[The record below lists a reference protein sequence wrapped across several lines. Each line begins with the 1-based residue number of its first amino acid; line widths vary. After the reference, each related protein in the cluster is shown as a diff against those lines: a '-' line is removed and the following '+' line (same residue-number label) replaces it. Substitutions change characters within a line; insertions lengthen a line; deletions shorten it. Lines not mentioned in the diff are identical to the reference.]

1 MIVAYYPHSKNTH
14 IWNFMEFKLK
24 AKFNVWFYNPKSLRV
39 YYNMQMV
46 CNTNDIK
53 KVTVYDKQKKKP
65 KTLT

>member
-1 MIVAYYPHSKNTH
+1 
-14 IWNFMEFKLK
+14 MEFKLK